1 MTPDPLT
8 AGELLAILAVLLVRL
23 GKDHPL
29 TRRVQDL
36 HHAQPAAGRPETA
49 LGPTNSPNPIPSAP
63 QPPTEPHNT
72 EGATR

>member
-1 MTPDPLT
+1 MTPGPL
-8 AGELLAILAVLLVRL
+8 AVGELLAILAVLIVRL

-36 HHAQPAAGRPETA
+36 YHA
-49 LGPTNSPNPIPSAP
+49 

-72 EGATR
+72 EGA